1 MILILIILFALY
13 NHYIIQWYQ
22 TRAKKYSVKW
32 HFVGGLIRVLL
43 ILAICDYNLIHSL
56 GWILI
61 QWVVYDAFLNL
72 FRKLPFFY
80 KGSGTG
86 SQIDNLFSNQKIYII
101 CKILSII
108 SGAVLLLFF

>member
-1 MILILIILFALY
+1 MILILIILFAFY
-13 NHYIIQWYQ
+13 NYCIIQWYN
-22 TRAKKYSVKW
+22 TRDKQYSVDW
-32 HFVGGLIRVLL
+32 HFVGGLIRALL

-56 GWILI
+56 GWVLI
-61 QWVVYDAFLNL
+61 QWFVYDAFLNI

-86 SQIDNLFSNQKIYII
+86 SQIDNFFSNQKIYIL